1 MPSMDW
7 EVQAKWT
14 ANSDTR
20 YTVKH
25 LLENA
30 NDE

>member
-1 MPSMDW
+1 MPNEDTTLT
-7 EVQAKWT
+7 ANWT